1 VFAIVP
7 RRGDR
12 TRMIHIHCGLGRDR
26 FFNRDNVERGV
37 FRAAVDQG
45 GHAVKIHLFV
55 ILKGE

>member
-1 VFAIVP
+1 
-7 RRGDR
+7 
-12 TRMIHIHCGLGRDR
+12 MIHIHCGLGRDR